1 MMARDWQPGDVA
13 MVRYKLMGEWREDAR
28 VRAEHPPLG
37 GGVWW
42 GPNGWIG
49 DSTAKEAR
57 PLVVI
62 DPEDREA
69 AKRLLETYG
78 RQFTAWT
85 PELDSNVTRLQA
97 ALREFANP
105 TPPKPAEPTGIGAV
119 VEAVYDNRFVRID
132 RGNKAWRRVGDI
144 DPSATCSWEDIDAV
158 RVLSEGVTS

>member
-1 MMARDWQPGDVA
+1 MTREWKPGTVA
-13 MVRYKLMGEWREDAR
+13 MLQYRNYSPAVALFDGGAQRWTDAEGATFDGDEDD
-28 VRAEHPPLG
+28 LT
-37 GGVWW
+37 
-42 GPNGWIG
+42 I
-49 DSTAKEAR
+49 T

-62 DPEDREA
+62 DPEDDEQIERLA
-69 AKRLLETYG
+69 ALYNSAAVQSVGTE
-78 RQFTAWT
+78 
-85 PELDSNVTRLQA
+85 PLQA

-105 TPPKPAEPTGIGAV
+105 TPPKPDEPTGIGAV